1 MDHGAAIINT
11 VVYLGN
17 SICGILGGTFAVLG
31 FIVFP
36 FVIIILI
43 FLFIN
48 FFQNT
53 DILNNFFIGSLCY
66 IFILIIQ
73 SMINLGK
80 NTLVNKTTICIFNLT
95 LVSALFMDIPILV
108 YIIIA
113 GIIGGISRREH

>member
-17 SICGILGGTFAVLG
+17 SICDILGGIFAVLG

-48 FFQNT
+48 YFKN
-53 DILNNFFIGSLCY
+53 IVVLNNFFIGSLCY

-73 SMINLGK
+73 SMIKLGK
-80 NTLVNKTTICIFNLT
+80 STLVNKMTICIFTLT
-95 LVSALFMDIPILV
+95 LISALFMDIPILV

-113 GIIGGISRREH
+113 GIIGGVSRKK